1 MPAIHGFRDTVGRP
15 RVSTAVR
22 LPSLGE
28 ELVIDFLLD
37 TGADRTLIHGRDLLR
52 FEGGSPGAGS
62 GLTPGARVLG
72 IGGQSLGYAEE
83 EAEYVFAE
91 EDGAQWSLAGR
102 THIALD
108 PIAQG
113 VPSLLGRDVLDLML
127 FGISEREI
135 RSTGSGEVE
144 ERRRA

>member
-1 MPAIHGFRDTVGRP
+1 MPTIRGFRDTVGRP

-22 LPSLGE
+22 LPGLGE

-37 TGADRTLIHGRDLLR
+37 TGADQTLIHGRDLLR
-52 FEGGSPGAGS
+52 FEGGFRGAGL
-62 GLTPGARVLG
+62 GLTPVARVLG

-83 EAEYVFAE
+83 EAEYVFVE
-91 EDGAQWSLAGR
+91 EGGALWSLAAR

-113 VPSLLGRDVLDLML
+113 VPSLLGRDVLDLMT
-127 FGISEREI
+127 FCISEREI
-135 RSTGSGEVE
+135 TLDW
-144 ERRRA
+144 

>member
-1 MPAIHGFRDTVGRP
+1 M
-15 RVSTAVR
+15 R
-22 LPSLGE
+22 LPGLRE

-72 IGGQSLGYAEE
+72 IGGQTLDYAEE

-91 EDGAQWSLAGR
+91 DDGALWSLEAR
-102 THIALD
+102 AHIALD

-127 FGISEREI
+127 LCISEREI
-135 RSTGSGEVE
+135 TLDW
-144 ERRRA
+144 